1 MQVIYCGFLPIITR
15 EFYGFSADSD
25 RVPDGLSDGSTD
37 ESNDVEFPMKW
48 IFRKFCPAILM
59 GIFTMNLSDGW
70 TDRMDDGHTDR
81 QMDFQVQ
88 SCLG

>member
-37 ESNDVEFPMKW
+37 ESNDVEF
-48 IFRKFCPAILM
+48 
-59 GIFTMNLSDGW
+59 S
-70 TDRMDDGHTDR
+70 HE
-81 QMDFQVQ
+81 MDFQEIL
-88 SCLG
+88 SCNTHGYFHHEFIRWLDRQNG